1 MIRVA
6 VIVAVPGAKGE
17 ERAAAMAR
25 RDPGGAAHRAGE
37 SERDERGDGTVAAEG
52 FFLFPFFFFLPLL
65 GFWEKEIERTPSVPR
80 NMTF

>member
-52 FFLFPFFFFLPLL
+52 FFLFPFFFFAAARVL
-65 GFWEKEIERTPSVPR
+65 GEGD
-80 NMTF
+80 

>member
-52 FFLFPFFFFLPLL
+52 FFLFPFFFLPLL
-65 GFWEKEIERTPSVPR
+65 GFWEKEIERTPSVPQ